1 MAQQARA
8 RREADRIIRAIRRG
22 ETVHGYITRNGWAYP
37 SVRSRLVAA
46 GEWTRVM
53 AAKYTTETVGG
64 SDGA

>member
-1 MAQQARA
+1 MRQAARA
-8 RREADRIIRAIRRG
+8 RREADRIIKAIRRG

-53 AAKYTTETVGG
+53 AAKYTTDIEGV